1 MEVFNG
7 KVSRTVFWIVDE
19 LTPPK
24 IEGRKK
30 YMITRT
36 KDTKTKL

>member
-1 MEVFNG
+1 MDAING
-7 KVSRTVFWIVDE
+7 KVSRTFFWIVDK

-24 IEGRKK
+24 IEGGKK

-36 KDTKTKL
+36 KDTK